1 MARQYAAPV
10 TQVALTARRPMRFTW
25 QGRGYV
31 VTAVLGHWVS
41 GASWWRAPEQADD
54 DTHTWR
60 VEAFPR
66 SGPQSGA
73 RRSGVYDLSCA
84 GSGWTLHRIAD

>member
-10 TQVALTARRPMRFTW
+10 TEVALTAHRPQRFTW

-31 VTAVLGHWVS
+31 VTSVLGHWVS
-41 GASWWRAPEQADD
+41 GASWWRAPERADV

-60 VEAFPR
+60 IEAFPR
-66 SGPQSGA
+66 SSAAGA
-73 RRSGVYDLSCA
+73 VATGVYDLSC
-84 GSGWTLHRIAD
+84 SGEHWTLHRIAD